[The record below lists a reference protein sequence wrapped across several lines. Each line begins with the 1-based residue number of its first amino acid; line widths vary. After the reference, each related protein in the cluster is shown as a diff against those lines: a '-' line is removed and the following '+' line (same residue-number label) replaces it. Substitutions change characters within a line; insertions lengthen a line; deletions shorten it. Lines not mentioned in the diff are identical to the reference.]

1 MKSPLSDQNATNRA
15 YKGLKEMIF
24 KYELVPG
31 QKITYDQ
38 LAAKLKLS
46 KTPIINALYRLE
58 QEGFVTSSPNRG
70 FFIKEIELD
79 ELENLFKIREVLEML
94 AIEEF
99 MKNANAEGLKEVEL
113 AFIAHRDYRF
123 EEYVTRKRHVLDS
136 IFHSK
141 IAEHGGNMHLAK
153 LLKQIW
159 EQIYLRHRIEGF
171 FLKRFEETPIEHQAI
186 FDALREGNL
195 ENAQKAIRN
204 HIQKGREAAIL
215 AIQRHEESYRFSE
228 MMAETLTNQEKES
241 RVSDSQEHP

>member
-1 MKSPLSDQNATNRA
+1 MKPASPAQNATNQA

-31 QKITYDQ
+31 QKVTYDQ

-70 FFIKEIELD
+70 FFVKEIELD
-79 ELENLFKIREVLEML
+79 ELENLFKIREALEML

-99 MKNANAEGLKEVEL
+99 MKKATPEAIKKVEI

-123 EEYVTRKRHVLDS
+123 EEYVTRKRHLLDS
-136 IFHSK
+136 AFHST
-141 IAEHGGNMHLAK
+141 IAEHGGNKILAR
-153 LLKQIW
+153 LSQQIW

-186 FDALREGNL
+186 FDAIKSGNL
-195 ENAQKAIRN
+195 RNAQEAIRI
-204 HIQKGREAAIL
+204 HIQKGREAVIL
-215 AIQRHEESYRFSE
+215 AIQKHEESYRFSE
-228 MMAETLTNQEKES
+228 MMME
-241 RVSDSQEHP
+241 R